1 MEIRVVFKT
10 GIIIHSFNCV
20 NEFYATI
27 RRYQN
32 DPNVKITVKP

>member
-1 MEIRVVFKT
+1 MEIRVVLKT
-10 GIIIHSFNCV
+10 GVISYSFNCP

-32 DPNVKITVKP
+32 DPDVKMMVSL